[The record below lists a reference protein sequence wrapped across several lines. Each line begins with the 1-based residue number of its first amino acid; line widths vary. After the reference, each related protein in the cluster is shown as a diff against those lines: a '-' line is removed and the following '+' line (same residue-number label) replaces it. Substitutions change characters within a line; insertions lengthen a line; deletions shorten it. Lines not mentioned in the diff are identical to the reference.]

1 MIHRRVASLLL
12 DVGGVND
19 ADPLAREIPF
29 LDQRAVVRP
38 KANIDYR
45 PPGLLYAR
53 VLLAVHRGVESL
65 LGHDGKLGEPR
76 TALGVVSGRHSRMLQ
91 R

>member
-1 MIHRRVASLLL
+1 MSTL
-12 DVGGVND
+12 
-19 ADPLAREIPF
+19 
-29 LDQRAVVRP
+29 RA
-38 KANIDYR
+38 
-45 PPGLLYAR
+45 G